1 VKQSHEDDVNVS
13 VLSLSRRRDAELTT
27 EQSRLTQVVKLY
39 LEYVVEKQGDTA
51 KKIISWLLQRYH
63 TTLLRHGS
71 TAQAKPSTGKEVMA
85 GYMAALIANSCYL
98 SASSKAKEQE
108 EIISYYMSYI
118 MSFIHISPKFANGMY
133 LESIHS
139 QNWRDISTYMTL

>member
-1 VKQSHEDDVNVS
+1 MKQSLEDGVNIS
-13 VLSLSRRRDAELTT
+13 VLSLSRRRDVELTT

-51 KKIISWLLQRYH
+51 KKVISSLLQRYH

-71 TAQAKPSTGKEVMA
+71 TEQAKSSAGKEVMT
-85 GYMAALIANSCYL
+85 GYMAALFANSCYQ
-98 SASSKAKEQE
+98 SESSKDKEQE

-133 LESIHS
+133 LESIHW
-139 QNWRDISTYMTL
+139 QNWQDISTYMTL